1 MMWLAFARRCWRV
14 LAIAA
19 AVGLLLVL
27 LERKLDAAYEHG
39 YEAARAD
46 YAAQLAEAN
55 ARQAARDAQVRKA
68 FQAKESRWIG
78 ERSALQNQITDLAGR
93 VQPVRLCKPIA
104 DRREVPGAVAAASSA
119 ARASE
124 PRFSDLPD
132 GYDAGP
138 GLVQL
143 AGECEGY
150 RLRLIELQSRWP

>member
-1 MMWLAFARRCWRV
+1 MMWIAFARRYWRV
-14 LAIAA
+14 LAVAV
-19 AVGLLLVL
+19 AVGLVL
-27 LERKLDAAYEHG
+27 ALYSMQIDAAYERG
-39 YEAARAD
+39 YESARAD

-55 ARQAARDAQVRKA
+55 ARQAARDAQARKA

-93 VQPVRLCKPIA
+93 VSVRLCKQPT
-104 DRREVPGAVAAASSA
+104 DRREVPGAVAAAGSA
-119 ARASE
+119 GGAGE

-150 RLRLIELQSRWP
+150 RQRLIELKERWPE